1 VTICASFLER
11 GFTRALLAQ
20 ELSPKTVLNVLVV
33 LEGVL
38 KHAVEWGCLDTGG
51 VTWSRSG

>member
-1 VTICASFLER
+1 MTICASFLER

>member
-20 ELSPKTVLNVLVV
+20 ELSPKTVPNVMVV
-33 LEGVL
+33 LEEVL
-38 KHAVEWGCLDTGG
+38 KHAVERGYLDTGG